1 MLVFFCLGDKGSITG
16 VLTIRIGKLGR
27 ERRHKIPTGAIFGSH
42 DRNGLLD
49 GTNIDIK
56 ASDSIEIDMFNWE
69 HSTPKKVD
77 ASPHGESHTH
87 NAQHIR
93 HRRLSPQ
100 PTTRLVAL
108 ARDVCFRKYASHGGR
123 QT

>member
-1 MLVFFCLGDKGSITG
+1 MG
-16 VLTIRIGKLGR
+16 VLTIWIGKLGR
-27 ERRHKIPTGAIFGSH
+27 ERRHDIPTGAIFGSH

-56 ASDSIEIDMFNWE
+56 ASDSIKIDMFNWE

-93 HRRLSPQ
+93 HRRLSLWHSPRQ
-100 PTTRLVAL
+100 DSWLWRVTYVS
-108 ARDVCFRKYASHGGR
+108 ASMPPAAGGKHYMC
-123 QT
+123 TD